1 MSHAR
6 LNALPIELCTLS
18 CLRVQPVCPI
28 CTPLQTSRPRQR
40 RKECDRRRYRTIGP
54 ARTERK
60 RHVPQTATG
69 LSSSNPDGSQGRN
82 PLQLRLPILRTGRS
96 FGLTGGLRQ
105 RPCDAFGQPSQ
116 QMRSSRSPCSE
127 HSVHLR
133 GIECVRAKTCV
144 SMSMCMCAL
153 ASRNQSVA
161 ISEMRIERGTHQS
174 LLSSSGRSL
183 HARRQWWGKLPMVRG
198 AQSPIGPRN
207 DMGHTLS

>member
-1 MSHAR
+1 MRSQ
-6 LNALPIELCTLS
+6 TLQNHWS
-18 CLRVQPVCPI
+18 C
-28 CTPLQTSRPRQR
+28 
-40 RKECDRRRYRTIGP
+40 KN
-54 ARTERK
+54 RTEETRTAN
-60 RHVPQTATG
+60 RNGPFIIEPRRFPGPQ
-69 LSSSNPDGSQGRN
+69 S
-82 PLQLRLPILRTGRS
+82 LQLRLPILRTGRS

-153 ASRNQSVA
+153 ASCNQSVA

-198 AQSPIGPRN
+198 AQSPIDPRN
-207 DMGHTLS
+207 DTGHTLS